1 MLRNTARGD
10 GWNPIDGHGLL
21 DVAGAAAVEEAA
33 VDLVIRPDDIR
44 VVPGNSA
51 FPLPGRE
58 VTLEVTVHNEG
69 VLDCSRAMVFL
80 FEGEP
85 GPGQGRQVGYR
96 IVSVTGRESTVVEF
110 TTVIEQGE
118 TTLVALADP
127 FGHLPAAKRDR
138 GEWYAA
144 AQVTLP
150 SS

>member
-1 MLRNTARGD
+1 MRTRRILNG
-10 GWNPIDGHGLL
+10 
-21 DVAGAAAVEEAA
+21 VAFRIVA
-33 VDLVIRPDDIR
+33 
-44 VVPGNSA
+44 GNSA
-51 FPLPGRE
+51 FPSPGRE

-127 FGHLPAAKRDR
+127 FGHRTAAKRDR
-138 GEWYAA
+138 GEWYTAA
-144 AQVTLP
+144 KIPLP
-150 SS
+150 GS